1 MSQVVSTLVTTPKCI
16 NRLNLLIEDID
27 VTCAIEAAYAA
38 GGAIMQVYNSTDF
51 GIEIKSDKSPL
62 TIADKNAHHLI
73 VDGLKQTN
81 IPVLSEEGD
90 DIPYATRSKWALFWM
105 VDPLDGTKEFI
116 KQNGEFTVNIA
127 LIKNGNPIFGVVY
140 SPVKE
145 KMYYGGVSMGKS
157 YIETAQKLPVA
168 LKQVTPKSI
177 DYLGN
182 LKTVRIVTSRSHQTH
197 DTLNFIDQY
206 PNTELLS
213 MGSSL
218 KFIVLAEGGAD
229 VYPRYAPCMEWDT
242 AAAHAILQGVG
253 ADIYQ
258 VDEYRNLTSQKLKYN
273 KENLLNPDFI
283 SY

>member
-1 MSQVVSTLVTTPKCI
+1 
-16 NRLNLLIEDID
+16 LNLVIEDID

-38 GGAIMQVYNSTDF
+38 GDAIMHVYNSADF
-51 GIEIKSDKSPL
+51 GIELKSDKSPL
-62 TIADKNAHHLI
+62 TLADKHAHHLI
-73 VDGLKQTN
+73 VDGLQQTN

-90 DIPYATRSKWALFWM
+90 DIPYDTRRKWTLFWM

-127 LIKNGNPIFGVVY
+127 LIKNGKPIFGVVY
-140 SPVKE
+140 SPVNK
-145 KMYYGGVSMGKS
+145 KMYYGGVSMDKS
-157 YIETAQKLPVA
+157 YIETERKSPVE
-168 LKQVTPKSI
+168 LKKVIPKSI
-177 DYLGN
+177 KYLDG

-197 DTLNFIDQY
+197 DTLNFIGKY

-258 VDEYRNLTSQKLKYN
+258 VDEHKKGTSKKLTYN

>member
-1 MSQVVSTLVTTPKCI
+1 MKLVI
-16 NRLNLLIEDID
+16 DDID

-38 GGAIMQVYNSTDF
+38 GDAIMHVYNSADF

-116 KQNGEFTVNIA
+116 KRNGEFTVNIA
-127 LIKNGNPIFGVVY
+127 LIKNGKPIFGVVY
-140 SPVKE
+140 SPVNE
-145 KMYYGGVSMGKS
+145 KMYYGGTSMNKS
-157 YIETAQKLPVA
+157 YIETARKSPVE
-168 LKQVTPKSI
+168 LKQITPKSI

-182 LKTVRIVTSRSHQTH
+182 LKTVRVVTSRSHQTH
-197 DTLNFIDQY
+197 ETLNFIGQY
-206 PNTELLS
+206 LNTELLP

-218 KFIVLAEGGAD
+218 KFIVLAEGEAD

-258 VDEYRNLTSQKLKYN
+258 IDEHKNGTNQRLKYN
-273 KENLLNPDFI
+273 KENLLNPNFI